1 MSDLLPDTA
10 QLPQNGQPKLINLSS
25 NKTLFWRVFVPIF
38 GTVFLGVLTLAYVFT
53 THEQVYTPF
62 LPNLWAKGLV
72 MLVLSGW
79 LYFVWRA
86 LWRLHRVDADDT
98 HLYITN
104 YWTTV
109 RYPWADVRALEEKR
123 RLGQRIVNIH
133 LRAPG
138 RFGQKIAFLPGS
150 TYREWLQERRKDAQA
165 IHISSL

>member
-1 MSDLLPDTA
+1 MTDLLPDTT
-10 QLPQNGQPKLINLSS
+10 QLPKNGQPKQITLSS
-25 NKTLFWRVFVPIF
+25 NKTLFWRIFVPIF
-38 GTVFLGVLTLAYVFT
+38 GTVMLGVLTLAYVFT
-53 THEQVYTPF
+53 TDDQVYTP
-62 LPNLWAKGLV
+62 LMPTLWGKVVALLLLGF
-72 MLVLSGW
+72 W

-109 RYPWADVRALEEKR
+109 RYPWTDVTTLEEKR
-123 RLGQRIVNIH
+123 RLGQRVVLIH

-150 TYREWLQERRKDAQA
+150 VYDEWIREHRQP
-165 IHISSL
+165 SSSAPLG